1 MAKSWRSSVRKRKCR
16 PFWSWSF
23 KDKLPVDDDNPQ
35 YSGSITPKLSNHL
48 STISYQQS
56 SCFDGSRCLK
66 TPQIHM
72 VPMVDIPGNQPGG
85 LFNKQ
90 NEITLQLT
98 INQPSSTN
106 SPRLRS
112 MISIQAGAGLGAEWL
127 ERQWGRLV
135 VMSLAND
142 SCIYQQKNVME

>member
-1 MAKSWRSSVRKRKCR
+1 
-16 PFWSWSF
+16 
-23 KDKLPVDDDNPQ
+23 
-35 YSGSITPKLSNHL
+35 
-48 STISYQQS
+48 
-56 SCFDGSRCLK
+56 
-66 TPQIHM
+66 M

-127 ERQWGRLV
+127 ERQ
-135 VMSLAND
+135 
-142 SCIYQQKNVME
+142 